1 MKKIAKKQTAERE
14 AQAEKVIEATATK
27 SLLDKIIANKDMLDM
42 VQVKA
47 IMDEFGIAKLA
58 DENAPKEMYDK
69 ILATLG

>member
-1 MKKIAKKQTAERE
+1 
-14 AQAEKVIEATATK
+14 
-27 SLLDKIIANKDMLDM
+27 M

-47 IMDEFGIAKLA
+47 IMDEFGVAKLA

>member
-1 MKKIAKKQTAERE
+1 
-14 AQAEKVIEATATK
+14 
-27 SLLDKIIANKDMLDM
+27 MLDM

-47 IMDEFGIAKLA
+47 IMDEFGVAKLA